1 MGLQNIPTVILA
13 VCLLGACSRS
23 PEPKDPPP
31 RQPTVFDPLT
41 QQLDKAHGVQAA
53 ADANAD
59 ATRKAVDAQER
70 GDSTP

>member
-1 MGLQNIPTVILA
+1 MGLQMIPTVVLA
-13 VCLLGACSRS
+13 VCLLGACSRRHD
-23 PEPKDPPP
+23 PDGPPP
-31 RQPTVFDPLT
+31 PQPTVFDPLT
-41 QQLDKAHGVQAA
+41 QQLGKAHGVQAA